1 MKNRRCI
8 ILLVL
13 LIISVAVN
21 FYFIRE
27 GGMASPCDD
36 KDRYSKDEDF
46 GVLRLTEQ
54 QASDYVRRYRE
65 EYPPDQNNGH
75 PTGFILTKRVFDEV
89 FSDLR
94 ANAVS
99 LDLVTYDDN
108 LSLVVRGFNTKKT
121 KIQGEG
127 SEGIYV
133 IRTFCPIDCSNW

>member
-27 GGMASPCDD
+27 GERASPCDD
-36 KDRYSKDEDF
+36 KDLYSKDEDF

-65 EYPPDQNNGH
+65 EYPPDQNNVILPGSFRQK
-75 PTGFILTKRVFDEV
+75 GFLMKSLGSLLRMQFPFVWLLTLTIFH
-89 FSDLR
+89 
-94 ANAVS
+94 
-99 LDLVTYDDN
+99 
-108 LSLVVRGFNTKKT
+108 
-121 KIQGEG
+121 
-127 SEGIYV
+127 
-133 IRTFCPIDCSNW
+133 